1 MAWELAHAIFLIQ
14 FALAG
19 FMEALHDDR
28 FPFKIAQ
35 NGNHGP
41 FDKVFCK
48 NIPLF

>member
-28 FPFKIAQ
+28 FLLKLHKTGFM
-35 NGNHGP
+35 GP
-41 FDKVFCK
+41 S
-48 NIPLF
+48 

>member
-28 FPFKIAQ
+28 FPF
-35 NGNHGP
+35 NL
-41 FDKVFCK
+41 DKTETM
-48 NIPLF
+48 NPS